1 MTDID
6 IIEWT
11 CVWAKFTEK
20 DRTRSSQNFGVM
32 SDELIT

>member
-11 CVWAKFTEK
+11 CVWTISWVVAVGLIKAYAKQK
-20 DRTRSSQNFGVM
+20 N
-32 SDELIT
+32 L

>member
-11 CVWAKFTEK
+11 CVWATSWVVFIALVRIFAKWK
-20 DRTRSSQNFGVM
+20 N
-32 SDELIT
+32 L

>member
-11 CVWAKFTEK
+11 CVWAISWVILFVLVRAYAKWK
-20 DRTRSSQNFGVM
+20 N
-32 SDELIT
+32 L